1 MLRLRQGVAYPPG
14 VTSIPPSWAHLQPAS
29 VKALLEPPGRLP
41 KALRIT
47 PDDVPIKTA
56 LAVPM
61 VVAAR
66 LLLDLAM
73 KQGGLVLTP
82 AGFLKGVDVWHVFD
96 QTEWPGNVKG
106 RRAAFVGL

>member
-1 MLRLRQGVAYPPG
+1 MPRALRL
-14 VTSIPPSWAHLQPAS
+14 
-29 VKALLEPPGRLP
+29 
-41 KALRIT
+41 T
-47 PDDVPIKTA
+47 PYDVPLETA

-66 LLLDLAM
+66 LLLELAV

-82 AGFLKGVDVWHVFD
+82 AGFLKRADVWHIFD